1 MKPVD
6 QAFSRALIE
15 KGLLQAYMNLIDS
28 SAAKVRSMVV
38 WSLRTIL
45 VRSTEQI
52 ELCYNLGLL
61 RNVIIKMSD
70 DTD

>member
-1 MKPVD
+1 
-6 QAFSRALIE
+6 
-15 KGLLQAYMNLIDS
+15 MNLIDS